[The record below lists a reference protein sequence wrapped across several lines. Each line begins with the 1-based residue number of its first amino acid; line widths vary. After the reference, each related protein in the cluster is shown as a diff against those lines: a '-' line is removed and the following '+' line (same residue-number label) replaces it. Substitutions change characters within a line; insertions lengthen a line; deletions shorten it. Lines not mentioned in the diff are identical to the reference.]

1 MASATNKP
9 NEYRRFPQVTSS
21 QDLLDTS
28 RVHIIMNPN
37 VLIVIPCYNE
47 EVTIGSVVLRAYT
60 YGDHVVV
67 IDDGSTDRTADIAM
81 LAGAEVIRHGVNKGK
96 GAGVKTA
103 FEHGKRVNAN
113 ILVLIDGD
121 GQHNP
126 DEIPRLIAPLLN
138 YEADVV
144 NGSRFLEK
152 DRHHVPVYR
161 RIGQEVLTLLTNAGS
176 GRKVTD
182 SQSGFRAFSRK
193 TFDCFSF
200 KETGMGIE
208 SEMLMDAA
216 SANLQIKEVQ
226 IDVRYDV
233 AGSTFNPVTHG
244 FQVMGT
250 VIKRLVR
257 PRQPLISGIPGLL
270 LLIAGIAMFNVLM
283 LELWNIINDTV
294 LDYAIIAVLSIVLG
308 VLAYNLFATR
318 KSVNIGQAGR

>member
-1 MASATNKP
+1 
-9 NEYRRFPQVTSS
+9 
-21 QDLLDTS
+21 
-28 RVHIIMNPN
+28 MNPN
-37 VLIVIPCYNE
+37 ILIAVPCYIE
-47 EVTIGSVVLRAYT
+47 EVTIGSVVLRAYS

-96 GAGVKTA
+96 GAGIKTA
-103 FEHGKRVNAN
+103 FEHAKRVNAN
-113 ILVLIDGD
+113 ILVFLDGD

-126 DEIPRLIAPLLN
+126 DEIPRLIAPLLS
-138 YEADVV
+138 YEADIV

-152 DRHHVPVYR
+152 DHHHVPAYR

-193 TFDCFSF
+193 TFDSFSF
-200 KETGMGIE
+200 TETGMGIE

-216 SANLQIKEVQ
+216 SANLQVKEVQ

-233 AGSTFNPVTHG
+233 EGSTFNPVTHG
-244 FQVMGT
+244 IRVVGT

-257 PRQPLISGIPGLL
+257 PRQHLISGIPGLL
-270 LLIAGIAMFNVLM
+270 LLITGIAMFNVLM
-283 LELWNIINDTV
+283 LMLLSMMNDIV
-294 LDYAIIAVLSIVLG
+294 IDYAIIAVLSIVFG
-308 VLAYNLFATR
+308 VLAYILLAAR
-318 KSVNIGQAGR
+318 KPENIDQAGR